1 MFGLVGHGSCR
12 TLQDPHM
19 GIFMKDIKRW
29 LPGAIVSI
37 LLIAVIL
44 YFVDLRAMVDAI
56 RRANYVLLLIAFAIG
71 FVWLFVRAIV
81 WRTLLRNRA
90 TLSDVFFTIGEGYL
104 LNNFLPFRL
113 GEVGRAFLLSRKS
126 DMQFMEV
133 LPTIVI
139 ERAMDLGYNAII
151 LLAALPFVVGA
162 EGTERIGYIVGA
174 VVLAGFVILY
184 LMARYNQWA
193 LDLFHK
199 LSMRWPA
206 LQRFGG
212 SFLESFFAGL
222 GVLTDGWLFMRF
234 LFWMTLNWAIAI
246 VSYYLIIR
254 AFFPQAEVVWGMF
267 GLGAAAFGGAIPSL
281 PGAVGTFE
289 GAFGGAVTLLAGE
302 QFASTALAVALTGR
316 LYNYI
321 NSGVIGG
328 IGLMREGQTLS
339 GIYTQL
345 KNFRAG
351 INVEQAGE

>member
-1 MFGLVGHGSCR
+1 
-12 TLQDPHM
+12 
-19 GIFMKDIKRW
+19 MKDAKRW

-37 LLIAVIL
+37 LLIAAIL
-44 YFVDLRAMVDAI
+44 YFVDLRAMVDAV
-56 RRANYVLLLIAFAIG
+56 RHANYPLLLLAFAIG
-71 FVWLFVRAIV
+71 FVWLLIRAIV

-90 TLSDVFFTIGEGYL
+90 SFSDVFWTIGEGYL

-126 DMQFMEV
+126 GMQFMEI

-139 ERAMDLGYNAII
+139 ERAMDLGYNAVIF
-151 LLAALPFVVGA
+151 LAALPYVVGT

-174 VVLAGFVILY
+174 IVLAGFVILY
-184 LMARYNQWA
+184 LLARYNQLA

-199 LSMRWPA
+199 LSARWPS
-206 LQRFGG
+206 LQKFGG

-222 GVLTDGWLFMRF
+222 GVLTDGWLFLRF
-234 LFWMTLNWAIAI
+234 LFWMTLNWAVAI
-246 VSYYLIIR
+246 LSYYLIIR
-254 AFFPQAEVVWGMF
+254 AFFPQAQPVWGMF

-289 GAFGGAVTLLAGE
+289 GAFGGAITLLTGD
-302 QFASTALAVALTGR
+302 QSTALAVALTGR

-328 IGLMREGQTLS
+328 IGLLRDGQTLS
-339 GIYTQL
+339 GIYEQL

-351 INVEQAGE
+351 KNVQEASE